1 MASLL
6 ASVLAGVLA
15 AASLAD
21 RWVFAAAVVLAQAV
35 LLAGIARST
44 DVPAARTS
52 ALLALVA
59 GAAAAGFVA
68 VEPGPLDVDNL
79 RPVMVAVGAGFV
91 ATVIVQL
98 TRRDGRD
105 RLTASWTLGV
115 TAVVLATSS
124 VAWLGLG
131 DDDLGT
137 ALGLLG
143 LAGVATAAAI
153 AIFPGPGWLWAIGGT
168 IGAASIGPIMAAYVP
183 LVDDTSIA
191 PGQAALVSGACGLA
205 AAAGLWVARLV
216 RDDQAQGDVVPP
228 PPASSVLV
236 TAALP
241 VVVAAPV
248 AFVSAWAV
256 IEGALG

>member
-6 ASVLAGVLA
+6 ASALAGVVA
-15 AASLAD
+15 AAFFAD
-21 RWVFAAAVVLAQAV
+21 RWVAAAAVVLVQVV

-59 GAAAAGFVA
+59 GAAAAGLVA
-68 VEPGPLDVDNL
+68 IESGPLDVDVL
-79 RPVMVAVGAGFV
+79 RPVLVAVGAGFV
-91 ATVIVQL
+91 ATVFVQL

-115 TAVVLATSS
+115 TALVLATST

-131 DDDLGT
+131 DDEIGT

-168 IGAASIGPIMAAYVP
+168 IGAASIGPIMAVYVP
-183 LVDDTSIA
+183 IVDDASLA
-191 PGQAALVSGACGLA
+191 PGQAALVSGTCGLA

-216 RDDQAQGDVVPP
+216 RDDRDAGDAPL
-228 PPASSVLV
+228 PPASSGLV

-241 VVVAAPV
+241 VVAAAPV

-256 IEGALG
+256 LEGALG